1 MPVESPQMT
10 PPPGRAAA
18 RALGRFRPGPA
29 LLVTSPLA
37 FAAAVA
43 LTLIAVSASGVPM
56 MSDASSAQFDET
68 LALFVIRGAVFLLAF
83 VWGGL
88 GVAVV
93 ARRLLTDP
101 WNPGGREG
109 PEPIPTMTVGGLTW
123 ALGLAALIAV
133 ALSVVAGLAQAILPL
148 FASGFSEPTF
158 GDTWVFGA
166 YYAASLLACELAVVA
181 VGLVSLA
188 VRAAGLRP
196 RFTTVLALVS
206 LAYVVVDLTTRGGV
220 PPFGVAF
227 LWLALG
233 VGLRAS
239 RVSA

>member
-1 MPVESPQMT
+1 MPVASPRVT
-10 PPPGRAAA
+10 PSPAHPPTR
-18 RALGRFRPGPA
+18 RTGRFHPAPA
-29 LLVTSPLA
+29 LLVTSPLT

-56 MSDASSAQFDET
+56 LSDASSSQFDNSLT
-68 LALFVIRGAVFLLAF
+68 LLVIRGAVFLLAF

-88 GVAVV
+88 GVTVV
-93 ARRLLTDP
+93 ARRLLSGRSG
-101 WNPGGREG
+101 PGRRGG
-109 PEPIPTMTVGGLTW
+109 QEPIPTMTVGGRTR
-123 ALGLAALIAV
+123 ALGLATLIAV
-133 ALSVVAGLAQAILPL
+133 ALSVVAGLAQALLPL

-158 GDTWVFGA
+158 GDTWIFGA
-166 YYAASLLACELAVVA
+166 YYAASLLACDLAVVA
-181 VGLVSLA
+181 VGLISLA
-188 VRAAGLRP
+188 VRTAGVRP
-196 RFTTVLALVS
+196 RFATALALVS